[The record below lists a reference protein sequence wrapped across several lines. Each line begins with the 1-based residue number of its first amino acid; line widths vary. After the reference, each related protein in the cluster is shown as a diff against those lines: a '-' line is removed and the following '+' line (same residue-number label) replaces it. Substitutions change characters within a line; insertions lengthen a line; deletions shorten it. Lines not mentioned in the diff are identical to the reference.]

1 MCVCVSSFFVR
12 HISLQNN
19 VNGGVEPWSLVTK
32 GKTLV
37 TKGKDL
43 GDKKND
49 LNDQRK
55 DLDESKAAM
64 PQALESKTNIGSAKP
79 NQLPVQVLEKKTATL
94 PPPFF

>member
-1 MCVCVSSFFVR
+1 MVR
-12 HISLQNN
+12 DSVLSISLF
-19 VNGGVEPWSLVTK
+19 VLRLSHCTLKESKWRSGTLVLK
-32 GKTLV
+32 VLKALV

-64 PQALESKTNIGSAKP
+64 PQALESKTNVGSAKP
-79 NQLPVQVLEKKTATL
+79 NQLPVQVLEKNRRL
-94 PPPFF
+94 CH